1 MIHTAKQ
8 LKDKVKNM
16 SGGNSEVAQ
25 ALIRTYFMER
35 FLERVSVSEYR
46 NNFILKGGM
55 LVASIV
61 GVDMRATMDI
71 DTTVKA
77 LPLNEKD
84 ARAIIERIGELQLE
98 DGITFKIKS
107 VKEIMED
114 FDYPG
119 IRMMIEA
126 NLERMRQPFKI
137 DISTDDA
144 ITPGAVEY
152 KYKLMFEDRS
162 ISVLSYN
169 LETLLAEKMQT
180 ILARGLANTRMRDF
194 FRRKINIAYFYIL
207 FAKSYSLSKVY
218 GLERDKTYKR
228 WIAID
233 ENIVKVYTDFITCFI
248 FLGKI
253 YKSDQFQGREN
264 KNMKNMKVRTKLNL
278 ILVLVI
284 LLVALGSVVSIKDL
298 GDVKDKALE
307 TMDASSR
314 QSYDDSIK
322 EQVGVVISL
331 LSEINDAYKA
341 GTYTLDEAKK
351 IAADEVR
358 QMRYGETGYF
368 WIDQSDGTNV
378 VLLGSDT
385 EGTNRMET
393 EDANGYKMVKEI
405 IRVAVEDGGGY
416 TDYVFPKEGE
426 TKPSPKRSYSEY
438 FEPFD
443 WVVGTGNYTDYI
455 DTAIE
460 KQDKVFS
467 SYAMKKAITL
477 IGACVAMLVVVAV
490 LVFMIAQDITK
501 SLKKVVAEIEVIAG
515 GNFAHRMQDNMMK
528 RKDDFGQLA
537 GTLETMRESI
547 CGLLSQVKIE
557 AANIDTVVEA
567 MDSSISNLNG
577 EIEDVSATTE
587 QLAASTE
594 ETAASTEQINSMT
607 QQIDGAAKEIAIRAQ
622 DGATEAEEIHKR
634 AAQTKE
640 ATVENRQKVQTM
652 LGEIRGR
659 LEQALEEAKVVEQ
672 IGVLADSILAITG
685 QTNLLALNA
694 SIEAARAGEAGKG
707 FAVVAEEI
715 RVLAE
720 QSKDA
725 VANIQAVTENVDNAV
740 ANLANDSNRLLDFVD
755 TDIVKSFDNFEKM
768 ADDYNMDASKI
779 NDLVSDF
786 SATSEELVASIS
798 NITEAI
804 EGITSASNDSAAGT
818 TNIAQKTVSIAGES
832 AEVMKG
838 VKTAEASAGELRK
851 NVSNFVIEE

>member
-1 MIHTAKQ
+1 
-8 LKDKVKNM
+8 
-16 SGGNSEVAQ
+16 
-25 ALIRTYFMER
+25 
-35 FLERVSVSEYR
+35 
-46 NNFILKGGM
+46 
-55 LVASIV
+55 
-61 GVDMRATMDI
+61 
-71 DTTVKA
+71 
-77 LPLNEKD
+77 
-84 ARAIIERIGELQLE
+84 
-98 DGITFKIKS
+98 
-107 VKEIMED
+107 
-114 FDYPG
+114 
-119 IRMMIEA
+119 
-126 NLERMRQPFKI
+126 
-137 DISTDDA
+137 
-144 ITPGAVEY
+144 
-152 KYKLMFEDRS
+152 
-162 ISVLSYN
+162 
-169 LETLLAEKMQT
+169 
-180 ILARGLANTRMRDF
+180 
-194 FRRKINIAYFYIL
+194 
-207 FAKSYSLSKVY
+207 
-218 GLERDKTYKR
+218 
-228 WIAID
+228 
-233 ENIVKVYTDFITCFI
+233 
-248 FLGKI
+248 
-253 YKSDQFQGREN
+253 
-264 KNMKNMKVRTKLNL
+264 MKNMKVRTKLNL

-284 LLVALGSVVSIKDL
+284 LLVALGSVVSVKNME
-298 GDVKDKALE
+298 DVKDKALE

-331 LSEINDAYKA
+331 LTEINEEYKA
-341 GTYTLDEAKK
+341 GTYTLDEAKQ
-351 IAADEVR
+351 IAAEEVR
-358 QMRYGETGYF
+358 QMRYGEAGYF

-385 EGTNRMET
+385 EGTNRMDT
-393 EDANGYKMVKEI
+393 KDAKGYQMVKEI

-455 DTAIE
+455 DTAIA

-467 SYAMKKAITL
+467 SYAMQKAIAL
-477 IGACVAMLVVVAV
+477 IAVCIVMLAVVAV

-515 GNFAHRMQDNMMK
+515 GNFARKMQTNMMK

-537 GTLETMRESI
+537 GTLETMRESV
-547 CGLLSQVKIE
+547 CGLLAQVKKE
-557 AANIDTVVEA
+557 AANIDNVVES
-567 MDSSISNLNG
+567 MDTNISNLNG

-594 ETAASTEQINSMT
+594 ETAASAE
-607 QQIDGAAKEIAIRAQ
+607 QIDGAAKEIAVRAQ

-640 ATVENRQKVQTM
+640 TTVENRRKIQTM
-652 LGEIRGR
+652 LEEIRGR
-659 LEQALEEAKVVEQ
+659 LEQALKEAKVVEQ

-740 ANLANDSNRLLDFVD
+740 GNLAKDSNHLLDFVD
-755 TDIVKSFDNFEKM
+755 TDIVKSFDDFEKM

-804 EGITSASNDSAAGT
+804 DGITSASNDSAAGT
-818 TNIAQKTVSIAGES
+818 TNIAQKTVSIAGGS

-838 VKTAEASAGELRK
+838 VKTAEASAEELRR

>member
-98 DGITFKIKS
+98 DGVNFRITS
-107 VKEIMED
+107 VKEIMEE

-169 LETLLAEKMQT
+169 LEILLAEKMQT

-477 IGACVAMLVVVAV
+477 IGACVAMLVIVAV

>member
-1 MIHTAKQ
+1 MQ
-8 LKDKVKNM
+8 GRWKNQ
-16 SGGNSEVAQ
+16 S
-25 ALIRTYFMER
+25 
-35 FLERVSVSEYR
+35 
-46 NNFILKGGM
+46 
-55 LVASIV
+55 
-61 GVDMRATMDI
+61 
-71 DTTVKA
+71 
-77 LPLNEKD
+77 
-84 ARAIIERIGELQLE
+84 
-98 DGITFKIKS
+98 
-107 VKEIMED
+107 
-114 FDYPG
+114 
-119 IRMMIEA
+119 
-126 NLERMRQPFKI
+126 
-137 DISTDDA
+137 
-144 ITPGAVEY
+144 
-152 KYKLMFEDRS
+152 
-162 ISVLSYN
+162 
-169 LETLLAEKMQT
+169 
-180 ILARGLANTRMRDF
+180 DF

-218 GLERDKTYKR
+218 GFERDKTYKR

-233 ENIVKVYTDFITCFI
+233 ENIVKVYTDFITCFV

-284 LLVALGSVVSIKDL
+284 LLVALGSVVSFKDL
-298 GDVKDKALE
+298 EDVKDKALE
-307 TMDASSR
+307 TMDTSSR
-314 QSYDDSIK
+314 QNYDDSIK

-577 EIEDVSATTE
+577 
-587 QLAASTE
+587 
-594 ETAASTEQINSMT
+594 
-607 QQIDGAAKEIAIRAQ
+607 AKEIAIRAQ

-740 ANLANDSNRLLDFVD
+740 ANLANDSNHLLDFVD
-755 TDIVKSFDNFEKM
+755 TDIVKSFGDFEKM

>member
-1 MIHTAKQ
+1 
-8 LKDKVKNM
+8 
-16 SGGNSEVAQ
+16 
-25 ALIRTYFMER
+25 
-35 FLERVSVSEYR
+35 
-46 NNFILKGGM
+46 
-55 LVASIV
+55 
-61 GVDMRATMDI
+61 
-71 DTTVKA
+71 
-77 LPLNEKD
+77 
-84 ARAIIERIGELQLE
+84 
-98 DGITFKIKS
+98 
-107 VKEIMED
+107 
-114 FDYPG
+114 
-119 IRMMIEA
+119 MMIEA

-144 ITPGAVEY
+144 ITPDAVEY

-180 ILARGLANTRMRDF
+180 ILARGLANTRMSDF
-194 FRRKINIAYFYIL
+194 FRRKINISYFYIL

-640 ATVENRQKVQTM
+640 ETVENRQKVQTM